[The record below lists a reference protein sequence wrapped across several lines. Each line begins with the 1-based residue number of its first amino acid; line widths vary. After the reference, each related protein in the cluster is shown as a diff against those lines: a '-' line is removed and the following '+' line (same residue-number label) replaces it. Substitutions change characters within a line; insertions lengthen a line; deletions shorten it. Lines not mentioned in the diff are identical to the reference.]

1 MEKEKIVGIV
11 LIISIII
18 TLIIDLYVTYQKT
31 GEIDQNKIGEA
42 LNIIQDEIKDLNQ
55 SSTEIPQMAES
66 DEQNLEVQ
74 EVEDEGFEL
83 QGEIAY
89 EGGKAESWGLE
100 AKGQPQLTYISQIDN
115 RWRYYPYTS
124 TGNTSQTIGS
134 SGCGVASATMIIDSI
149 VGNVSVTD
157 VADTFVKYGYR
168 SANNGTYWS
177 AYRAIAD
184 EFNIE
189 YQETSNFETMLN
201 KLRNNNYVICSVGN
215 GLFTKGGHYIVI
227 YAVDNDTLKI
237 YDPYLYAGKFE
248 TSTRRGK
255 ATVRG
260 NTVYCSIDN
269 FKKYANYKQFFCYKY
284 DTNKVDTNNSTDSE
298 VRTEAY
304 TRYVKVNSSL
314 NIRSGAGSNYNK
326 IGSLQKGEMVT
337 VYETNGN
344 WSRIGEN
351 RWVCSDYLSTT
362 AYISQAV
369 QKVNC
374 TGQTKKI
381 KACTLYSNSN
391 LSGKRYTYKA
401 NTTVTILSN
410 ISSYVDKVKVNAT
423 GRIAYIN
430 TNNYLNSSNTRSNST
445 KVKSTAGQYKRLK
458 YKTTLYSKSN
468 LTGSKHNYL
477 ANTQVKIIKNV
488 NSNVDYV
495 YIVKTKKYL
504 YVRNNVYK

>member
-1 MEKEKIVGIV
+1 MEKKKIVGIA

-18 TLIIDLYVTYQKT
+18 TLMIDLYVTYQKT

-42 LNIIQDEIKDLNQ
+42 LNIIQDEIKEINQ
-55 SSTEIPQMAES
+55 SSTEIPQMTET

-74 EVEDEGFEL
+74 EVEDENFEL

-89 EGGKAESWGLE
+89 EGGRSETWNLE
-100 AKGQPQLTYISQIDN
+100 AKGQPQLTYISQIDS

-124 TGNTSQTIGS
+124 TNNKSQTIGS

-189 YQETSNFETMLN
+189 YQETSNFDTMLN

-215 GLFTKGGHYIVI
+215 GLFTTGGHYIVI

-255 ATVRG
+255 VEVKG
-260 NTVYCSIDN
+260 NTVYCSTDN
-269 FKKYANYKQFFCYKY
+269 FKRYANYKQFFCYKY
-284 DTNKVDTNNSTDSE
+284 DTAKVDTNNSTDNE
-298 VRTEAY
+298 VRTENY
-304 TRYVKVNSSL
+304 TRYVKVSSRL
-314 NIRSGAGSNYNK
+314 NVRSGASTNYNK
-326 IGSLQKGEMVT
+326 VGSLQNGELVT
-337 VYETNGN
+337 VYETSGN
-344 WSRIGEN
+344 WSRIGDN

-362 AYISQAV
+362 AYIPQTV
-369 QKVNC
+369 QKVNG
-374 TGQTKKI
+374 TGQNKKI
-381 KACTLYSNSN
+381 KACTLHSNSN
-391 LSGKRYTYKA
+391 LSGKKYAYKA

-410 ISSYVDKVKVNAT
+410 INSYIDKVKVNAT
-423 GRIAYIN
+423 GRVAYIN
-430 TNNYLNSSNTRSNST
+430 TNNYLNSSNTSSNST
-445 KVKSTAGQYKRLK
+445 KVKNTVGQYKRLK

-468 LTGSKHNYL
+468 LTGPKTYL

-495 YIVKTKKYL
+495 YVVKTKKYL

>member
-1 MEKEKIVGIV
+1 MDKEKIVGIV

-18 TLIIDLYVTYQKT
+18 TLMIDLYVTYQKT

-55 SSTEIPQMAES
+55 SSTEIPELKES
-66 DEQNLEVQ
+66 DEQNLELQ
-74 EVEDEGFEL
+74 EVEDESFEL

-100 AKGQPQLTYISQIDN
+100 AKGQPQLTYISQIDS

-201 KLRNNNYVICSVGN
+201 KLRNNNYIICSVGN
-215 GLFTKGGHYIVI
+215 GLFTTGGHYIVI

-284 DTNKVDTNNSTDSE
+284 DTNKVDTNNSTDNE
-298 VRTEAY
+298 VRTENY

-314 NIRSGAGSNYNK
+314 NVRSGAGSNYSK
-326 IGSLQKGEMVT
+326 VGSLKNGELVT
-337 VYETNGN
+337 IYETKSN
-344 WSRIGEN
+344 WSRIGDN

-362 AYISQAV
+362 AYIPQIVKS
-369 QKVNC
+369 N
-374 TGQTKKI
+374 TSGQTRKI

-391 LSGKRYTYKA
+391 LSGKKYTYKA
-401 NTTVTILSN
+401 NTTVTTLSN
-410 ISSYVDKVKVNAT
+410 INSYIDKVKVKAT

-430 TNNYLNSSNTRSNST
+430 INNYLNSSNTRSNST
-445 KVKSTAGQYKRLK
+445 KVKSTVGQYKRLK
-458 YKTTLYSKSN
+458 YRTTLYSKSN
-468 LTGSKHNYL
+468 LTGPKTYL

>member
-1 MEKEKIVGIV
+1 MEPDFS
-11 LIISIII
+11 L
-18 TLIIDLYVTYQKT
+18 L
-31 GEIDQNKIGEA
+31 A
-42 LNIIQDEIKDLNQ
+42 
-55 SSTEIPQMAES
+55 
-66 DEQNLEVQ
+66 
-74 EVEDEGFEL
+74 
-83 QGEIAY
+83 
-89 EGGKAESWGLE
+89 
-100 AKGQPQLTYISQIDN
+100 
-115 RWRYYPYTS
+115 
-124 TGNTSQTIGS
+124 
-134 SGCGVASATMIIDSI
+134 
-149 VGNVSVTD
+149 
-157 VADTFVKYGYR
+157 
-168 SANNGTYWS
+168 
-177 AYRAIAD
+177 
-184 EFNIE
+184 
-189 YQETSNFETMLN
+189 
-201 KLRNNNYVICSVGN
+201 
-215 GLFTKGGHYIVI
+215 GHYIVI
-227 YAVDNDTLKI
+227 YAADNDTLKI
-237 YDPYLYAGKFE
+237 YDPYLYSGKFE
-248 TSTRRGK
+248 TSTRRRK
-255 ATVRG
+255 VTVSG

-284 DTNKVDTNNSTDSE
+284 DINNVDTNNSTDGE

-326 IGSLQKGEMVT
+326 IGSLQNGEMVT

-362 AYISQAV
+362 ACISQTV

-445 KVKSTAGQYKRLK
+445 KVKSTVGQYKRLK
-458 YKTTLYSKSN
+458 YRTILYSKSN

>member
-1 MEKEKIVGIV
+1 MKKEQILGIILV
-11 LIISIII
+11 ILSVFILIFE
-18 TLIIDLYVTYQKT
+18 TYLRYKQT
-31 GEIDQNKIGEA
+31 GEIDENKIGEA
-42 LNIIQDEIKDLNQ
+42 LNIIQNEIKDLNQ
-55 SSTEIPQMAES
+55 SSTEIPQMTET

-74 EVEDEGFEL
+74 EVEDESFEL

-100 AKGQPQLTYISQIDN
+100 AKGQPQLTYISQIDS

-124 TGNTSQTIGS
+124 TNNKNQTIGS

-201 KLRNNNYVICSVGN
+201 KLRNNNYVIASVGN
-215 GLFTKGGHYIVI
+215 GLFTTGGHYIVI
-227 YAVDNDTLKI
+227 YAVDNDILKI
-237 YDPYLYAGKFE
+237 YDPYLYSGKFE

-255 ATVRG
+255 VEVRG

-269 FKKYANYKQFFCYKY
+269 FKRYANYKQFFCYKY
-284 DTNKVDTNNSTDSE
+284 DINNVDTNNSTDDE

-304 TRYVKVNSSL
+304 TRYVKVSSRL
-314 NIRSGAGSNYNK
+314 NVRNGASTNDK
-326 IGSLQKGEMVT
+326 IVGTLQNGEMVT
-337 VYETNGN
+337 VYETKSN

-369 QKVNC
+369 QKVNY

-445 KVKSTAGQYKRLK
+445 KVKSTVGQYKRLK
-458 YKTTLYSKSN
+458 YRTTLYSKSN
-468 LTGSKHNYL
+468 LTGPKTYL
-477 ANTQVKIIKNV
+477 ANTQVKIIKNI

>member
-1 MEKEKIVGIV
+1 MDKNKIIGTILVIIV
-11 LIISIII
+11 ALI
-18 TLIIDLYVTYQKT
+18 LALETYLKYEKT
-31 GEIDQNKIGEA
+31 GEIDENKIDEA
-42 LNIIQDEIKDLNQ
+42 LNIIQDEIKNLNQ
-55 SSTEIPQMAES
+55 SSTEIPELKES
-66 DEQNLEVQ
+66 DEQNLELQ

-83 QGEIAY
+83 QGKIAY

-189 YQETSNFETMLN
+189 YQETSNFSVMLE
-201 KLRNNNYVICSVGN
+201 KLKNNNYIIASVGN
-215 GLFTKGGHYIVI
+215 GLFTTGGHYIMI
-227 YAVDNDTLKI
+227 YGVDGNNLKI
-237 YDPYLYAGKFE
+237 YDPYLYSGKFE

-255 ATVRG
+255 VEVKG

-304 TRYVKVNSSL
+304 TRYVKVSSRL
-314 NIRSGAGSNYNK
+314 NVRSGPGTNYDK
-326 IGSLQKGEMVT
+326 IASLQNGELVT
-337 VYETNGN
+337 VYETSAN

-369 QKVNC
+369 QKVNSA
-374 TGQTKKI
+374 GQTKKI

-430 TNNYLNSSNTRSNST
+430 TNNYLNSSNTKFNST
-445 KVKSTAGQYKRLK
+445 KVKSTVGQYKRLK
-458 YKTTLYSKSN
+458 YRTTLYSKSN
-468 LTGSKHNYL
+468 LTGPKTYL

-504 YVRNNVYK
+504 YVKNNVYK

>member
-1 MEKEKIVGIV
+1 MEKNKIIGAMLV
-11 LIISIII
+11 LIVV
-18 TLIIDLYVTYQKT
+18 LILAFETYLKYEKT
-31 GEIDQNKIGEA
+31 GEIDENKINEA
-42 LNIIQDEIKDLNQ
+42 LNIIQDEIKEINQ
-55 SSTEIPQMAES
+55 STTEIPELKEA
-66 DEQNLEVQ
+66 DEQNLEIQ
-74 EVEDEGFEL
+74 EVEDENFEL

-89 EGGKAESWGLE
+89 EGGKSETWNLE
-100 AKGQPQLTYISQIDN
+100 ANGQPQLTYISQIDS

-124 TGNTSQTIGS
+124 TGNTTQTIGS

-149 VGNVSVTD
+149 VGNVSVTELAD
-157 VADTFVKYGYR
+157 VFVKHGYR
-168 SANNGTYWS
+168 SPNNGTYWS

-215 GLFTKGGHYIVI
+215 GLFTTGGHYIVI
-227 YAVDNDTLKI
+227 YAVDNDTLRI

-255 ATVRG
+255 VTVSG

-284 DTNKVDTNNSTDSE
+284 DSTKVDTNNSTDNE
-298 VRTEAY
+298 VRTESY
-304 TRYVKVNSSL
+304 TRYVKVSSSL
-314 NIRSGAGSNYNK
+314 NVRNGAGSSYNK
-326 IGSLQKGEMVT
+326 VGSLKNGELVT
-337 VYETNGN
+337 VYETQSN
-344 WSRIGEN
+344 WSRIGDN

-362 AYISQAV
+362 AYISQTV
-369 QKVNC
+369 QKMNS
-374 TGQTKKI
+374 TGQNKKI

-410 ISSYVDKVKVNAT
+410 INSYIDKVKVNAT

-430 TNNYLNSSNTRSNST
+430 TNNYLNSSNTSFNIT
-445 KVKSTAGQYKRLK
+445 KAKSTVGQYKRLK

-468 LTGSKHNYL
+468 LTGLKHNYL
-477 ANTQVKIIKNV
+477 ANTQIKIIKNI

-504 YVRNNVYK
+504 YVRNSVYK

>member
-1 MEKEKIVGIV
+1 MDKNKIIGTILV
-11 LIISIII
+11 LIVV
-18 TLIIDLYVTYQKT
+18 LILALETYLKYQKT
-31 GEIDQNKIGEA
+31 GEIDENKIGEA
-42 LNIIQDEIKDLNQ
+42 LNIIQDEIKEINQ
-55 SSTEIPQMAES
+55 SSTEIPQISEEE
-66 DEQNLEVQ
+66 EQKLEVQ
-74 EVEDEGFEL
+74 EVEDESFEL

-89 EGGKAESWGLE
+89 EGGKSENWNLE
-100 AKGQPQLTYISQIDN
+100 AKGQPQLTYISQIDS

-124 TGNTSQTIGS
+124 TNNKNQTIGS

-201 KLRNNNYVICSVGN
+201 KLKNNHYIICSVGN
-215 GLFTKGGHYIVI
+215 GLFTTGGHYIVI
-227 YAVDNDTLKI
+227 YAADNDTLKI

-255 ATVRG
+255 VEVRG

-284 DTNKVDTNNSTDSE
+284 DTAKVDTNNSTDNE
-298 VRTEAY
+298 VRTESY
-304 TRYVKVNSSL
+304 TRYVKVSSSL
-314 NIRSGAGSNYNK
+314 NVRSGAGTNYNRV
-326 IGSLQKGEMVT
+326 GTLQNGELVT
-337 VYETNGN
+337 IYETIGN
-344 WSRIGEN
+344 WSRIGDN

-362 AYISQAV
+362 VYISQTV
-369 QKVNC
+369 QKSNSS
-374 TGQTKKI
+374 GQKRKI
-381 KACTLYSNSN
+381 KACTMYSNSN
-391 LSGKRYTYKA
+391 LSGKKYTYKA

-410 ISSYVDKVKVNAT
+410 INSYIDKVKINAT

-430 TNNYLNSSNTRSNST
+430 TNNYLNSSNTNYNST
-445 KVKSTAGQYKRLK
+445 KVKSTVGQYKRLK
-458 YKTTLYSKSN
+458 YKTTLYSKSS
-468 LTGSKHNYL
+468 LSGSKHNYL

-495 YIVKTKKYL
+495 YVVKTKKYL
-504 YVRNNVYK
+504 YVKNNEYK

>member
-1 MEKEKIVGIV
+1 MKKEKIIGTILVIIV
-11 LIISIII
+11 ALI
-18 TLIIDLYVTYQKT
+18 LALETYLKYEKT
-31 GEIDQNKIGEA
+31 GEIDENKINEA

-55 SSTEIPQMAES
+55 SSTEIPQMNES

-74 EVEDEGFEL
+74 EVEDESFEL

-100 AKGQPQLTYISQIDN
+100 AKGQPQLTYISQIDS

-124 TGNTSQTIGS
+124 TNNVNQTIGS

-149 VGNVSVTD
+149 VGNVSITD

-201 KLRNNNYVICSVGN
+201 KLKNNHYVICSVGN
-215 GLFTKGGHYIVI
+215 GVFTTGGHYIVI
-227 YAVDNDTLKI
+227 YAADNDTLKI

-255 ATVRG
+255 VEVKD

-284 DTNKVDTNNSTDSE
+284 DTNKVDTNNSTDNE

-304 TRYVKVNSSL
+304 TRYVKVSSRL
-314 NIRSGAGSNYNK
+314 NVRPGPGTNYDK
-326 IGSLQKGEMVT
+326 IGTLQNGELVT
-337 VYETNGN
+337 VYETRGN
-344 WSRIGEN
+344 WSRIGDN

-374 TGQTKKI
+374 TGQTRKI
-381 KACTLYSNSN
+381 KACKLYSNSN

-410 ISSYVDKVKVNAT
+410 ISSYIDKVKVNAT

-430 TNNYLNSSNTRSNST
+430 TNNYLNSSNASSNST
-445 KVKSTAGQYKRLK
+445 KVKSTVGQYKRLK
-458 YKTTLYSKSN
+458 YRTTLYSKSN
-468 LTGSKHNYL
+468 LTGPKTYL

-488 NSNVDYV
+488 NLNVDYV

-504 YVRNNVYK
+504 YVKNNVYK

>member
-1 MEKEKIVGIV
+1 MKKEKIIGTILVIIVV
-11 LIISIII
+11 LI
-18 TLIIDLYVTYQKT
+18 LAFETYLKYEKT
-31 GEIDQNKIGEA
+31 GEIDENKIGEA
-42 LNIIQDEIKDLNQ
+42 LNIIKDEIKEINQ
-55 SSTEIPQMAES
+55 SSTEIPQMTES
-66 DEQNLEVQ
+66 DEKNLEIQ
-74 EVEDEGFEL
+74 EVEDESFEL

-89 EGGKAESWGLE
+89 EGGKSETWNLE
-100 AKGQPQLTYISQIDN
+100 AKGQPQLTYISQIDS

-124 TGNTSQTIGS
+124 TNNANQTIGS
-134 SGCGVASATMIIDSI
+134 SGCGVTAATMIIDSI

-168 SANNGTYWS
+168 SSNNGTYWS

-189 YQETSNFETMLN
+189 YQETSNLETMLN

-215 GLFTKGGHYIVI
+215 GLFTTGGHYIVI

-255 ATVRG
+255 VEVKG
-260 NTVYCSIDN
+260 NTVYCSIEN
-269 FKKYANYKQFFCYKY
+269 FKQYANYKQFFCYKY
-284 DTNKVDTNNSTDSE
+284 DIAKVDTNNSTDNE
-298 VRTEAY
+298 VRTEEY
-304 TRYVKVNSSL
+304 TRYVKVNSGL
-314 NIRSGAGSNYNK
+314 NVRSGAGTDYNK
-326 IGSLQKGEMVT
+326 VGTLKNGDIVT
-337 VYETNGN
+337 VYESNGN
-344 WSRIGEN
+344 WSRIGDN

-362 AYISQAV
+362 IYIPQTETKQNTS
-369 QKVNC
+369 
-374 TGQTKKI
+374 GQTRKI
-381 KACTLYSNSN
+381 KACTLHSNSN
-391 LSGKRYTYKA
+391 LSGKKYAYKA

-410 ISSYVDKVKVNAT
+410 INSYIDKVKVNAT
-423 GRIAYIN
+423 GRVAYIN
-430 TNNYLNSSNTRSNST
+430 TNNYLNSSNTSSNST
-445 KVKSTAGQYKRLK
+445 KVKNTVGQYKRLK

-468 LTGSKHNYL
+468 LTGPKTYL

-495 YIVKTKKYL
+495 YVVKTKKYL

>member
-1 MEKEKIVGIV
+1 MNKKKIASII
-11 LIISIII
+11 LIILTVI
-18 TLIIDLYVTYQKT
+18 LLAFETYLHYKKT
-31 GEIDQNKIGEA
+31 GEIDENKINEA
-42 LNIIQDEIKDLNQ
+42 ITIIQEEIKELNQ
-55 SSTEIPQMAES
+55 SSTEIPQMTET
-66 DEQNLEVQ
+66 DEKNLEVQ
-74 EVEDEGFEL
+74 EVEDESFEL

-89 EGGKAESWGLE
+89 EGGKSENWNLE
-100 AKGQPQLTYISQIDN
+100 AKGQPQLTYISQIDS

-215 GLFTKGGHYIVI
+215 GLFTTGGHYIVM
-227 YAVDNDTLKI
+227 YAVDGDILKI

-255 ATVRG
+255 VDVKG

-284 DTNKVDTNNSTDSE
+284 DTNKVDTNNTTDNE
-298 VRTEAY
+298 VRTESY
-304 TRYVKVNSSL
+304 TRYVKVSSRL

-326 IGSLQKGEMVT
+326 VGSLQNGELVT
-337 VYETNGN
+337 VYEVNGN
-344 WSRIGEN
+344 WSRIGN
-351 RWVCSDYLSTT
+351 SRWVCSDYLSTT
-362 AYISQAV
+362 AYLPQNV
-369 QKVNC
+369 QKSNS
-374 TGQTKKI
+374 TGQNRKI
-381 KACTLYSNSN
+381 KACALYSNSS

-401 NTTVTILSN
+401 NTTVTILNN
-410 ISSYVDKVKVNAT
+410 INSYIDKVKVKAT

-430 TNNYLNSSNTRSNST
+430 TNNYLNSSNTSYNNTRF
-445 KVKSTAGQYKRLK
+445 KSTAGQYKRLK

-468 LTGSKHNYL
+468 LSGSKHNYL

-495 YIVKTKKYL
+495 YVVKTKKYL
-504 YVRNNVYK
+504 YVRNSVYK